1 MNQEIWEI
9 ISVFLLS
16 TVKFVLGSVPMAL
29 GFGFSFFETVV
40 VTSLGG
46 FTGVLFFVFS
56 SNSLINNYKKKMKE
70 KREREHKQIK
80 KFTRKNKLIVN
91 IKRKFGLAGI
101 ALAAP
106 ILLSIPLGCFLAV
119 RYFKNLQ
126 KIIAYM
132 FASIVFWSVTSYFL
146 YKPVINAI
154 RTYFF

>member
-1 MNQEIWEI
+1 M
-9 ISVFLLS
+9 LS
-16 TVKFVLGSVPMAL
+16 TVKFVLGSIPMAL

-40 VTSLGG
+40 VTSSGG
-46 FTGVLFFVFS
+46 FTGVLIFVFS
-56 SNSLINNYKKKMKE
+56 SNYLIKSYKKRIKE
-70 KREREHKQIK
+70 KREKEQKPVR
-80 KFTRKNKLIVN
+80 KFTKKNKMIIA
-91 IKRKFGLAGI
+91 IKRKFGLTGI

-132 FASIVFWSVTSYFL
+132 FASVLFWSVTSYFL

-154 RTYFF
+154 RTYFL